1 LFGGKM
7 ATKKILIIDDD
18 IDFREQAKIVL
29 ETANYDI
36 LEAEDGA
43 SGMRL
48 IESANPD
55 FILLD
60 VMMEE
65 VDSGVKIADKIA
77 ALKVKTPVVI
87 LSSFANAAS
96 QIFDTSAVPVKEY
109 LQKPLKSD
117 ELLAVV
123 KKYTQSK

>member
-1 LFGGKM
+1 M
-7 ATKKILIIDDD
+7 ADQKKILIIDDD

-29 ETANYDI
+29 ETNNYQV
-36 LEAEDGA
+36 LEAENGTTGLNIIKDK
-43 SGMRL
+43 
-48 IESANPD
+48 NPD

-65 VDSGVKIADKIA
+65 VDTGVKLAERIAS
-77 ALKVKTPVVI
+77 LPTKVPVVI
-87 LSSFANAAS
+87 LSSFASAAE
-96 QIFDTSAVPVKEY
+96 QVFDTSAVPVKEY

-123 KKYTQSK
+123 KKYTQ

>member
-1 LFGGKM
+1 M
-7 ATKKILIIDDD
+7 AEKKILIIDDD

-29 ETANYDI
+29 ETENYEV

-43 SGMRL
+43 TGL
-48 IESANPD
+48 EYIKTKNPD

-65 VDSGVKIADKIA
+65 VDTGVKMADQIA
-77 ALKVKTPVVI
+77 ALNVTVPVVI
-87 LSSFANAAS
+87 LSSFANAAK
-96 QIFDTSAVPVKEY
+96 QIFDTSSVPVKEY

-117 ELLAVV
+117 QLLAVV
-123 KKYTQSK
+123 KKYTQK

>member
-1 LFGGKM
+1 M
-7 ATKKILIIDDD
+7 ADNKKILIIDDD

-29 ETANYDI
+29 ETKNYEV

-43 SGMRL
+43 TGLEL
-48 IESANPD
+48 IRKRNPD

-65 VDSGVKIADKIA
+65 VDTGVKIADEIGKLSNA
-77 ALKVKTPVVI
+77 PVVI
-87 LSSFANAAS
+87 LSSFANAAK

-117 ELLAVV
+117 QLLALIKRYV
-123 KKYTQSK
+123 Q